1 MKRIITLLL
10 VAIPFFT
17 FAQGPWEFNT
27 ASDTEGWVGATTQ
40 VNGND
45 GGSTVV
51 SQSGTSLILTTTNG
65 NPGKNPNIN
74 NPSAGISLASNN
86 RLEINLKNNS
96 GATWIRF
103 HVSIDGGALN
113 NGIVPGI
120 AITAS
125 DASFQTYVVD
135 LSKVASTSTIT
146 QIYLEFK
153 KDNTPNNTNGANYNP
168 SADETI
174 EIDYIKPFS
183 FVAPTKNS
191 FTFDADVD
199 GFTTLLR
206 ATAVQTTEST
216 RGTLQM
222 TAVSANT
229 GDSKVALN
237 SNTFKVDGTTNKYAH
252 ITLKNSSTNTRF
264 VLSAGG
270 SSYVPFQT
278 YTIND
283 ADYTTYDFDLSTA
296 TGNLQPELAFGVQTT
311 WTGTSTYAIDDIV
324 IFQNSN
330 YKNLTGVNTADN
342 PKNDPTNWIIDG
354 AEGALLDITNSIYID
369 SIVFDTDPGAIVL
382 STTSVKNDFYFTV
395 YPNPAKDFIVID
407 SPKGINK
414 VSVYTVLGKLI
425 KTEQVTSIKHNL
437 DTSSFATGV
446 YLVRVENINGV
457 ATKRII
463 KN

>member
-27 ASDTEGWVGATTQ
+27 ASDTEGWVGSATQ
-40 VNGND
+40 VSGGNG
-45 GGSTVV
+45 GGTTV
-51 SQSGTSLILTTTNG
+51 SQSGTSLIVQTTATAAG
-65 NPGKNPNIN
+65 RNPNIN
-74 NPSAGISLASNN
+74 NPSADISLATNN
-86 RLEINLKNNS
+86 RLEVRLKNNS
-96 GATWIRF
+96 LATVIRF
-103 HVSIDGGALN
+103 WTSVDGGAVANN
-113 NGIVPGI
+113 NGVPSI
-120 AITAS
+120 AITTA
-125 DASFQTYVVD
+125 DADFKTYVVD
-135 LSKVASTSTIT
+135 LSGVASTSTIT
-146 QIYLEFK
+146 QIYFEFK
-153 KDNTPNNTNGANYNP
+153 VGSLPNGGNYTPAAP
-168 SADETI
+168 APTI

-206 ATAVQTTEST
+206 ATAAQTTEST

-237 SNTFKVDGTTNKYAH
+237 SNTFTVDGTTNKYAH
-252 ITLKNSSTNTRF
+252 ITLKNSSTNNRF

-296 TGNLQPELAFGVQTT
+296 TGNLQPEIAFGVQTT
-311 WTGTSTYAIDDIV
+311 WAGTDTYAIDDIV

-342 PKNDPTNWIIDG
+342 PKNDPTNWVIDG

-369 SIVFDTDPGAIVL
+369 SIVFDTDPGSIVL
-382 STTSVKNDFYFTV
+382 STKSFKNDFSFSA
-395 YPNPAKDFIVID
+395 YPNPAKDFLVID
-407 SPKGINK
+407 SPKGIHK
-414 VSVYTVLGKLI
+414 VSVYSVLGKLV
-425 KTEQVTSIKHNL
+425 KSERVTSIKHNL

-446 YLVRVENINGV
+446 YLVRVENTEGV
-457 ATKRII
+457 STQRII